1 MIPLSIQN
9 WFTNVF
15 DAIQAWFNQIV
26 NAVNGWFDQLAD
38 TFLTDDRYLWLVEG
52 LENTLIITVGALL
65 LGIALG
71 TVISVV
77 KYFAEDFKP
86 LKPVS
91 WLFGTYVTVI
101 RGIPMTV
108 LLLIVYYIIFA
119 DSNNGIMVGIIAFG
133 LNSAAYISE
142 IVRGGISA
150 VDKGQMEAARSLGM
164 SRLQG
169 MRKVVFPQ
177 AIKNM
182 LPAIGNEMIALLK
195 ETSVAGY
202 VAVRDLTRAASQ
214 IRNITYDSVNP
225 LAVTAITYLL
235 IVLILT
241 WLLSK
246 FEKRLRKSDKG

>member
-1 MIPLSIQN
+1 MIPISIQN
-9 WFTNVF
+9 WFIDAFN
-15 DAIQAWFNQIV
+15 AIQEWFNQII
-26 NAVNGWFDQLAD
+26 NAVNGWLDQLAD
-38 TFLTDDRYLWLVEG
+38 TFLTDDRYLWLLEG

-91 WLFGTYVTVI
+91 WLFSTYVTVI

-182 LPAIGNEMIALLK
+182 LPAVGNEMIALLK

-214 IRNITYDSVNP
+214 VRNITYDSVNP
-225 LAVTAITYLL
+225 LAVTAITYLV